1 MYDKRAKQD
10 ARDQAASLAI
20 SALCIAASLS
30 LYQSFICT
38 CIVLVFLI
46 SIKDLVDGE
55 STHEVFS
62 KGLRAMLTLDIGC

>member
-10 ARDQAASLAI
+10 ARDQAASLTI

-46 SIKDLVDGE
+46 GRGMRTKSWAISV
-55 STHEVFS
+55 
-62 KGLRAMLTLDIGC
+62 R